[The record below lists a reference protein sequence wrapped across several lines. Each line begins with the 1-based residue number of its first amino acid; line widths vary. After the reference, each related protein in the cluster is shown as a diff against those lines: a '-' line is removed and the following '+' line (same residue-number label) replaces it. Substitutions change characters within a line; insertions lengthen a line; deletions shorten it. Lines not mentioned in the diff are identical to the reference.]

1 MPTTYDLKKWEKA
14 HDAMKK
20 VIDLAESNGYRL
32 YTKQDYF
39 IGDVN
44 KNQYPEAGTNRCLR
58 LLSLDSQEVNL

>member
-1 MPTTYDLKKWEKA
+1 
-14 HDAMKK
+14 MKK
-20 VIDLAESNGYRL
+20 VIDLAESNGYHL

-44 KNQYPEAGTNRCLR
+44 KNQYPEAGANRCLR